1 MSDVFVTLLWVQVG
15 GAIWLAFILQL
26 VYVRVYRE
34 PFLRFWSLSFAVL
47 GLALALQL
55 ATRSR
60 SSGELI
66 TSAVPYLL
74 GMPQFPLIVLAA
86 PALSG
91 AGM

>member
-15 GAIWLAFILQL
+15 GAIWLAFVLQL
-26 VYVRVYRE
+26 VYLRVYRE

-55 ATRSR
+55 SMRIP

-66 TSAVPYLL
+66 TSTVPYLL
-74 GMPQFPLIVLAA
+74 GMPSFP
-86 PALSG
+86 
-91 AGM
+91 